1 MSFSRKY
8 FKRIPIYAVES
19 HNEVLPFIY
28 RCLGSKHLP
37 FEGNAFV
44 HLDSHP
50 DMLIPKTM
58 LANTVWD
65 KNQLFSEIS
74 IENWMLP
81 AAYAGHFKHLI
92 WVKPPWANQ
101 MVDGV
106 TTFFIGKHKDSG
118 SIRLTC
124 PEPYFVSEGL
134 YATLEELENTRE
146 VTLHVMTIGSFIED
160 PTKKDDFTAISS
172 TLRQYLPE
180 RNTPY
185 ILDID
190 LDFFSTKNPFK
201 SLHDRINLYDKL
213 APLYAFNRPNST
225 DPEILKE
232 TTAARNEQLTELE
245 NLFDYLDEHR
255 SLQGYEGEKSARYE
269 AVELIYRELTS
280 VYKQSEIDWKIIHNA
295 GCTRDDTDLPDH
307 VTAPNDLNR
316 LISVTF
322 RSFLTALPTPP
333 TIVTIAR
340 SSEDEYCPSEDVDQI
355 QMGVLEELRE
365 CLGDIDI
372 QLAYQEEEQSF

>member
-1 MSFSRKY
+1 
-8 FKRIPIYAVES
+8 
-19 HNEVLPFIY
+19 
-28 RCLGSKHLP
+28 
-37 FEGNAFV
+37 
-44 HLDSHP
+44 
-50 DMLIPKTM
+50 
-58 LANTVWD
+58 
-65 KNQLFSEIS
+65 
-74 IENWMLP
+74 
-81 AAYAGHFKHLI
+81 
-92 WVKPPWANQ
+92 
-101 MVDGV
+101 
-106 TTFFIGKHKDSG
+106 
-118 SIRLTC
+118 
-124 PEPYFVSEGL
+124 
-134 YATLEELENTRE
+134 
-146 VTLHVMTIGSFIED
+146 MTIGSFIED
-160 PTKKDDFTAISS
+160 PAKKDDFTAISS
-172 TLRQYLPE
+172 ALRQYLPE

-201 SLHDRINLYDKL
+201 SLHDRINLYEKL

-269 AVELIYRELTS
+269 AVELIYRELIS
-280 VYKQSEIDWKIIHNA
+280 VYKQSEIDWKMIHNA

-307 VTAPNDLNR
+307 VTTPNDLNR

-355 QMGVLEELRE
+355 QMAVLEELRE

-372 QLAYQEEEQSF
+372 QLAYQEEEQSL